1 MIDAGFHLG
10 LDYGTTNTVA
20 LLRWPDGRVRPLLVD
35 GSPLL
40 PSAVF
45 AADDGSLLV
54 GRDAERAARSEPAR
68 FEPNPKRH
76 IDAGTVLLG
85 EHAVPV
91 VDLMAAALRRA
102 YQEATRTA
110 GVPLSSVALT
120 HPAAW
125 GGPRRAVLRE
135 AAARAGLPPP
145 VLVAEPAA
153 AASYFVGVLRQQVAV
168 GQSVVV
174 YDLGAGT
181 FDAAVVRRT
190 ADGFEVRS
198 VGGLDDVGG
207 VDLDRVVLDL
217 IGAVVAGADP
227 AQWRRLTN
235 PQTVA
240 DRRHFA
246 ALRDE
251 ARAAKE
257 MLSRAAQADVH
268 VPVAERQVHVTREEF
283 ERAASPLLER
293 TVEATA
299 ATIARC
305 GATRAELAGLILV
318 GGSSR
323 IPLVA
328 TLLHRRLG
336 ITPIVVEQPETV
348 VAEGAA
354 HLLGAGPRPVTAPGG
369 GLRPAVVGV
378 PPTVAPAG
386 PSRWRRLALL
396 AGGVASVAAIALAGY
411 VVWPDGGR
419 QPDGTGAGPT
429 PTASGDRLSGTGMN
443 AEERAAAFRDASLRD
458 LADGFHRRATD
469 CVPATEPQQAYG
481 ELGTVLPAEL
491 TETVRCTG
499 AGWVA
504 YFYLA
509 ETPAVLDLIE
519 GNRRARN
526 DGSSD
531 FVDGVRVSVYQ
542 QWVPTGGGL
551 GIYWEPEVN
560 DGPGFL
566 AADFLHQESD
576 MQVVRAAWVDLLG

>member
-85 EHAVPV
+85 RHAVPV

-102 YQEATRTA
+102 YQEAVRTA
-110 GVPLSSVALT
+110 GVPLGSVALT

-217 IGAVVAGADP
+217 IGGVVAGADP
-227 AQWRRLTN
+227 AGWRRLTN

-299 ATIARC
+299 ATIARG
-305 GATRAELAGLILV
+305 GASRAELAGLILV

-354 HLLGAGPRPVTAPGG
+354 HLLGAGPRPISAPRGGPQPTA
-369 GLRPAVVGV
+369 VGV
-378 PPTVAPAG
+378 RPTVAAAA
-386 PSRWRRLALL
+386 PSRWRRRPALL
-396 AGGVASVAAIALAGY
+396 AGGVAAATAIALAGY
-411 VVWPDGGR
+411 AGWPDGG
-419 QPDGTGAGPT
+419 QPNDVDAGPT
-429 PTASGDRLSGTGMN
+429 PTAGGDRLSGTGMN

-458 LADGFHRRATD
+458 LADGFQRRATE

-491 TETVRCTG
+491 TEAVRCTG

-504 YFYLA
+504 YFYL
-509 ETPAVLDLIE
+509 TGSPAVLDQIE
-519 GNRRARN
+519 GNRRARG

-531 FVDGVRVSVYQ
+531 FVDGVRVSAYQ
-542 QWVPTGGGL
+542 QWVPADGGL
-551 GIYWEPEVN
+551 GIYWEPEV
-560 DGPGFL
+560 DAGPGLL

-576 MQVVRAAWVDLLG
+576 MQVVRADWVELLG